1 MQKYIIKRDGSKELY
16 NRRKIENA
24 MSKAFISKDGKVDE
38 YAEQKIKA
46 IADFIEDKIFS
57 SSEEFTVEHIQDL
70 VQNGLMNTKRKDVAE
85 EYIIYRNDRTRER
98 NRKSRLMIEAGKKLK
113 ASDVQNQN
121 ANVDEH
127 SFGGRMGEARDVLTK
142 EYALEFIIPEKMKK
156 DHNKNRIYLH
166 DLNSYAV
173 GEHNCFSRDTKF
185 LTNFGIR
192 SFSDFKDGDRIKVLA
207 IDGIWRDATVRF
219 YGRQKM
225 QRVTFARCGMFKEV
239 DCTANHR
246 WILEDGT
253 VCTDLSIG
261 DRLYPLQNSTNY
273 SIKNQRDAEMFAL
286 GFIIGDGCDK
296 YTDNNSYLTTRLCGE
311 KVRYASIFEQA
322 LYHSYKDKNGNDL
335 HFSKNA
341 TIGKQQFL
349 TNMMWNILS
358 LEDKISLFNGYY
370 AADGSQ
376 TTNTKS
382 VYTSDERVLRMIMDI
397 APLAGYH
404 IFNIK
409 EIRNSTN
416 YKENR
421 LLFEISFTVSYS
433 NNSTWEVIDI
443 VNKREADY
451 EAWCIEEPITHSFT
465 LLDGVVTGNCL
476 SIPYDHLLLHGF
488 NTRQTDVRG
497 ARSVNTALQL
507 VAVIMQLQSLQQFG
521 GVSATHIDWTLVY
534 YVRLSFM
541 KHYMVEYL
549 KSTGEFY
556 ELDILNMSAEEIDDW
571 VDTHKKE
578 YLERLN
584 LKEEDFRFDNKENLN
599 KRFYQAALYE
609 TRKETYQAVEAMY
622 HNLNFWAA

>member
-1 MQKYIIKRDGSKELY
+1 MQKYIIKRDGNKELY

-24 MSKAFISKDGKVDE
+24 MSKAFISKDGIVDE
-38 YAEQKIKA
+38 YAEQKIKT
-46 IADFIEDKIFS
+46 ISDFIEDKIFS

-98 NRKSRLMIEAGKKLK
+98 NRKSRLMIETGKKLK

-142 EYALEFIIPEKMKK
+142 EYALEFIIPKKMVN

-173 GEHNCFSRDTKF
+173 GEH
-185 LTNFGIR
+185 
-192 SFSDFKDGDRIKVLA
+192 
-207 IDGIWRDATVRF
+207 
-219 YGRQKM
+219 
-225 QRVTFARCGMFKEV
+225 
-239 DCTANHR
+239 
-246 WILEDGT
+246 
-253 VCTDLSIG
+253 
-261 DRLYPLQNSTNY
+261 
-273 SIKNQRDAEMFAL
+273 
-286 GFIIGDGCDK
+286 
-296 YTDNNSYLTTRLCGE
+296 
-311 KVRYASIFEQA
+311 
-322 LYHSYKDKNGNDL
+322 
-335 HFSKNA
+335 
-341 TIGKQQFL
+341 
-349 TNMMWNILS
+349 
-358 LEDKISLFNGYY
+358 
-370 AADGSQ
+370 
-376 TTNTKS
+376 
-382 VYTSDERVLRMIMDI
+382 
-397 APLAGYH
+397 
-404 IFNIK
+404 
-409 EIRNSTN
+409 
-416 YKENR
+416 
-421 LLFEISFTVSYS
+421 
-433 NNSTWEVIDI
+433 
-443 VNKREADY
+443 
-451 EAWCIEEPITHSFT
+451 
-465 LLDGVVTGNCL
+465 NCL

-541 KHYMVEYL
+541 KHYILEYL

-571 VDTHKKE
+571 VDTHKSEFLK
-578 YLERLN
+578 RFN
-584 LKEEDFRFDNKENLN
+584 LKEEDFRFDNKENLDP
-599 KRFYQAALYE
+599 KFYQAALYE

>member
-142 EYALEFIIPEKMKK
+142 EYALEFIIPGKMKN

-173 GEHNCFSRDTKF
+173 GEH
-185 LTNFGIR
+185 
-192 SFSDFKDGDRIKVLA
+192 
-207 IDGIWRDATVRF
+207 
-219 YGRQKM
+219 
-225 QRVTFARCGMFKEV
+225 
-239 DCTANHR
+239 
-246 WILEDGT
+246 
-253 VCTDLSIG
+253 
-261 DRLYPLQNSTNY
+261 
-273 SIKNQRDAEMFAL
+273 
-286 GFIIGDGCDK
+286 
-296 YTDNNSYLTTRLCGE
+296 
-311 KVRYASIFEQA
+311 
-322 LYHSYKDKNGNDL
+322 
-335 HFSKNA
+335 
-341 TIGKQQFL
+341 
-349 TNMMWNILS
+349 
-358 LEDKISLFNGYY
+358 
-370 AADGSQ
+370 
-376 TTNTKS
+376 
-382 VYTSDERVLRMIMDI
+382 
-397 APLAGYH
+397 
-404 IFNIK
+404 
-409 EIRNSTN
+409 
-416 YKENR
+416 
-421 LLFEISFTVSYS
+421 
-433 NNSTWEVIDI
+433 
-443 VNKREADY
+443 
-451 EAWCIEEPITHSFT
+451 
-465 LLDGVVTGNCL
+465 NCL

-541 KHYMVEYL
+541 KHYIVEYL

-584 LKEEDFRFDNKENLN
+584 LKEEDFRFDNKENLDP
-599 KRFYQAALYE
+599 KFYQAALYE